1 MEKIGLLCN
10 PYAGLGREKI
20 HGITSE
26 TYLILRGQVGEILV
40 GQGEMGE
47 EVCPGARVVE
57 APGAAGRRRTMAAA
71 LAMANQGAEMIVIVA
86 GDGTCNDAL
95 EGMKRGGKLVPILG
109 VAAGRFNV
117 MYPKRRHDPFVSVR
131 KLYDFD
137 VRSVRVEPVMG
148 TVARVNG
155 EVVGYGFFQ
164 TMVFNCLAYSDPGG
178 NLIFVDA
185 GRMIDGEVVPIADF
199 ASTST
204 ADTEIK
210 VVSQSFGEV
219 LVARGTE
226 ISLAMIA
233 QVPDEV
239 NQMLCGGFGAIA
251 QMMGYSA
258 VVNVFTNPNLAL
270 VPTPDFF
277 PIQTKSAG
285 FFEGDRVV
293 YTGVAEGSVVQIDST
308 AICRMGPR
316 DVLTVEVD
324 RALGLKAALPEVG
337 R

>member
-1 MEKIGLLCN
+1 MKKVGLLCN
-10 PYAGLGREKI
+10 PYAGLGRQRI
-20 HGITSE
+20 HELTAEVRG
-26 TYLILRGQVGEILV
+26 ILRGQAQEVLV
-40 GQGEMGE
+40 GQGEMGAAA
-47 EVCPGARVVE
+47 CPDARVVE
-57 APGAAGRRRTMAAA
+57 SPVFGGRRDTMAAA
-71 LAMANQGAEMIVIVA
+71 VALAGEGAEMIVIVA
-86 GDGTCNDAL
+86 GDGTYNDAL
-95 EGMKRGGKLVPILG
+95 EGMKRAGKLVPIFG

-131 KLYDFD
+131 KLYPFD
-137 VRSVRVEPVMG
+137 LGSIRIEPVMG
-148 TVARVNG
+148 TTAKVNG
-155 EVVGYGFFQ
+155 RVVGYGFFQ

-185 GRMIDGEVVPIADF
+185 ARMLDGEIVPVSDF
-199 ASTST
+199 ASTSGE
-204 ADTEIK
+204 ATEIK

-239 NQMLCGGFGAIA
+239 NQMLCGGFGAIS
-251 QMMGYSA
+251 QMMGYAA
-258 VVNVFTNPNLAL
+258 VVNVFTNPRLAL
-270 VPTPDFF
+270 IPTPDFF
-277 PIQTKSAG
+277 PIVTKSAG
-285 FFEGDRVV
+285 FFEGDRVS

-308 AICRMGPR
+308 PICRMGPG

-324 RALGLKAALPEVG
+324 RALGLKAALPETG